1 MNRISFFHHPAR
13 VKRSLAPAL
22 FAAGLQL
29 SLVVVPSGSLR
40 ADQDDNRA
48 YLPAGFLDVS
58 TVASNGDQNPYGVAF
73 VPDGFPSGK
82 KLSPGDILVSNFNNA
97 GTSPT
102 GNIQGTGT
110 TITRVAPVARP
121 PRSLRE
127 LFRPQPTAA

>member
-82 KLSPGDILVSNFNNA
+82 KLSPGDIWCR
-97 GTSPT
+97 TST
-102 GNIQGTGT
+102 
-110 TITRVAPVARP
+110 TRVLRQPAISKELE
-121 PRSLRE
+121 PRL
-127 LFRPQPTAA
+127 PK